1 MMQRRAFHLL
11 TSIPVLIYVND
22 NIIGFS
28 TVHGSAVSSSSSSAA
43 AAAATTTTATTT
55 TTTAPS
61 SSSSTSSSS
70 AAAATKKEDLKWS
83 IQDKSIILTN
93 KLKSK
98 LYENIKTDDILVLID
113 PIEPHRLILRKVKA
127 VSGDFVWQVVND
139 GDFYYKQ
146 RILINDNYLWIES
159 LSHRNENDDEIEEDS
174 REYQQVSS
182 GLVQGVAIATIYPP
196 SRWNIF

>member
-1 MMQRRAFHLL
+1 MMQKRAFHLL

-28 TVHGSAVSSSSSSAA
+28 TVHGSAISPSSSSSSPSSSSAA
-43 AAAATTTTATTT
+43 AAITTAG
-55 TTTAPS
+55 PS
-61 SSSSTSSSS
+61 SSSVPSSSS
-70 AAAATKKEDLKWS
+70 AITKEDIKWS
-83 IQDKSIILTN
+83 IKDKSIILTN

-98 LYENIKTDDILVLID
+98 LYENIKTDDTLVLID

-127 VSGDFVWQVVND
+127 ISGDFVWQVVND

-196 SRWNIF
+196 SRWNLF